1 MKQRKNILFVC
12 TGNTCRS
19 PMAEGLF
26 RKLSAGHPEWR
37 SGSAGTAAWTGQEA
51 SPETLHVLESNGIDL
66 SCHESRP
73 VTNALMEQAT
83 HVYAMTESHLAALLA
98 NFPEHADKIRLVTC
112 YTDNR
117 NIADPIGCGQSAY
130 NSVAR
135 QLTDALLSM
144 IARME
149 EEEA

>member
-1 MKQRKNILFVC
+1 MNQRKKILFIC

-26 RKLSAGHPEWR
+26 LKLSAGHPEWLA
-37 SGSAGTAAWTGQEA
+37 GSAGTAAWNGQGA
-51 SPETLHVLESNGIDL
+51 SPETLHVLREHGVNLSGHASRAVTQVLVEESTDIY
-66 SCHESRP
+66 
-73 VTNALMEQAT
+73 T
-83 HVYAMTESHLAALLA
+83 MTESHLAVMLA

-117 NIADPIGCGQSAY
+117 NISDPIGCGQAAY
-130 NSVAR
+130 NKVAR
-135 QLTDALLSM
+135 QLTDAIRAI

-149 EEEA
+149 QEA

>member
-1 MKQRKNILFVC
+1 MTQRKHILFIC

-19 PMAEGLF
+19 PMAEGIF
-26 RKLSAGHPEWR
+26 RKLSAGHPEWQA
-37 SGSAGTAAWTGQEA
+37 GSAGTSAWRGQEA
-51 SPETLHVLESNGIDL
+51 SPETLHVLQAHGVNF

-73 VTNALMEQAT
+73 VTEELMENAT
-83 HVYAMTESHLAALLA
+83 DVYAMTESHLAALLA

-117 NIADPIGCGQSAY
+117 SIADPIGCGQAAY

-135 QLTDALLSM
+135 QLTAAIQAI

-149 EEEA
+149 QQA

>member
-1 MKQRKNILFVC
+1 MARRFRGNFRMARAGGQPGVSGPDAVLFAVLFCFHAGQTHILQAHGV
-12 TGNTCRS
+12 N
-19 PMAEGLF
+19 
-26 RKLSAGHPEWR
+26 
-37 SGSAGTAAWTGQEA
+37 
-51 SPETLHVLESNGIDL
+51 L

-73 VTNALMEQAT
+73 VTEELMENAT
-83 HVYAMTESHLAALLA
+83 DVYAMTESHLAALLA

-117 NIADPIGCGQSAY
+117 SIADPIGCGQAAY

-135 QLTDALLSM
+135 QLTAAIQAI

-149 EEEA
+149 QQA

>member
-1 MKQRKNILFVC
+1 MRQRKHILFIC

-37 SGSAGTAAWTGQEA
+37 ASSAGTAAWHGQEA
-51 SPETLHVLESNGIDL
+51 SPETLHVLEEHGVDL
-66 SCHESRP
+66 SRHESRP
-73 VTNALMEQAT
+73 VTGELMENAT
-83 HVYAMTESHLAALLA
+83 AVYAMAESHLAALLA
-98 NFPEHADKIRLVTC
+98 NFPDHADKIRLVTC

-117 NIADPIGCGQSAY
+117 SIADPIGCGQAAY

-135 QLTDALLSM
+135 QLAAAIQAI

-149 EEEA
+149 RQP